1 MKQHRQRFH
10 RRWRELHHVHT
21 KMQMTQDDFYH
32 QKAWDWRG
40 EVAWEMYRGFGQVWL
55 LDIS

>member
-1 MKQHRQRFH
+1 
-10 RRWRELHHVHT
+10 
-21 KMQMTQDDFYH
+21 MQMTQDDFYH